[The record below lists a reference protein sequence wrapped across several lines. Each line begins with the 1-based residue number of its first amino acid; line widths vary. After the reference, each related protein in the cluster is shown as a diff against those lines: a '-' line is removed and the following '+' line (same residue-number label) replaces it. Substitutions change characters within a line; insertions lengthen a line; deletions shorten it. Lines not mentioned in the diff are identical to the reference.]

1 MDGNRKYSTELA
13 DIIMRNFSV
22 AQMRRDVYFDKM
34 PRLIFRLKKTGQ
46 ELGDYKKID
55 EALRKFKGNLEWGVF
70 QCPRSKVNYMISPL
84 KWEEIERG
92 KDFKGEDHLKG
103 DIHKRNS
110 RRHLKKSSGLSMST
124 FLIPGRGISLG
135 SRWRLFLIVIS

>member
-34 PRLIFRLKKTGQ
+34 TRLIFRLKKTGQ

-55 EALRKFKGNLEWGVF
+55 EALRKFKGNLEWVVF

-103 DIHKRNS
+103 DIQYLSLLEQAILDYDLLIDYLHQFTGFS
-110 RRHLKKSSGLSMST
+110 KK
-124 FLIPGRGISLG
+124 
-135 SRWRLFLIVIS
+135 

>member
-1 MDGNRKYSTELA
+1 MPGIIGRRRRRIMDGNRKYSTELA

-22 AQMRRDVYFDKM
+22 AQMRRYVYFDKM

-103 DIHKRNS
+103 DIQYLSLLEQAILDYDLLIDYLHQFTGFS
-110 RRHLKKSSGLSMST
+110 KK
-124 FLIPGRGISLG
+124 
-135 SRWRLFLIVIS
+135 

>member
-46 ELGDYKKID
+46 ELGDYKK
-55 EALRKFKGNLEWGVF
+55 
-70 QCPRSKVNYMISPL
+70 
-84 KWEEIERG
+84 
-92 KDFKGEDHLKG
+92 
-103 DIHKRNS
+103 
-110 RRHLKKSSGLSMST
+110 
-124 FLIPGRGISLG
+124 
-135 SRWRLFLIVIS
+135 